1 MVYIYRYEFVVFC
14 IFIDKLVY
22 VLLFYVMNLVFDI
35 LDLFY
40 IFILMFIKWVVFKM
54 I

>member
-1 MVYIYRYEFVVFC
+1 MVYIYRYEFVIFC
-14 IFIDKLVY
+14 ILVY

-35 LDLFY
+35 LDVFY

-54 I
+54 MIN

>member
-1 MVYIYRYEFVVFC
+1 MVYIYSYEFVIFC
-14 IFIDKLVY
+14 ILVY

-35 LDLFY
+35 LDVFY

-54 I
+54 MIN

>member
-35 LDLFY
+35 LDVFY
-40 IFILMFIKWVVFKM
+40 IIYFNVYKM
-54 I
+54 GCF